1 MTQDSGGPERPRCT
15 LTCARRLSRVGGGDL
30 RHPGHLSVSKLAK
43 FLGLFCSPHCISQDS
58 PRNRT
63 KSSSFPLFSGGGT
76 GPSVTLPLIT
86 RPPPPAS
93 WPVAPHPSGEA
104 QTHQVSE
111 KLQSGVV
118 GAVCVSVS
126 VLWAWWHL
134 LGFTEISPTATLPLQ
149 SPGQGQA
156 HL

>member
-15 LTCARRLSRVGGGDL
+15 PTCARRLSRVGGGDL
-30 RHPGHLSVSKLAK
+30 RHPGHLAVSKLAK
-43 FLGLFCSPHCISQDS
+43 LLSLFCSPHCISQDS
-58 PRNRT
+58 PRSRP
-63 KSSSFPLFSGGGT
+63 KSSSLPLCSGGATGT
-76 GPSVTLPLIT
+76 SVTSPNYST
-86 RPPPPAS
+86 PPPAS
-93 WPVAPHPSGEA
+93 WPAAPHPSGEA
-104 QTHQVSE
+104 QTHQVSG

-118 GAVCVSVS
+118 GAVCVSIS

-134 LGFTEISPTATLPLQ
+134 CFTEISPAATLPLQ